1 MGKNYRFPRR
11 GPRKQI
17 NPQYYLSFGPSSALR
32 QQLHIDNMLPLARL
46 EDEPKSGAISVYLF
60 ISATLAKK
68 MKRRIVTQRAVD
80 KRKHFVLG
88 LLAACIVATIVSRG
102 SGYAQEPEVIDR
114 IVAVVN
120 SDIITLYDLNRAFK
134 PYEDNIK
141 ALRYAPEK
149 ERQTLFQVRKD
160 LLDQLVDS
168 KLADQ
173 EIERAQISVDERDID
188 KTIERMK
195 EARSFTDE
203 QLREGLAR
211 QGMTMAEYRK
221 EIKEQILRTKLVNR
235 EVKSKIV
242 ITEEDIKAYY
252 DSHQDEYAGEK
263 KYYLYNIFVRLPPEA
278 DTLQNESALRQ
289 IEEAM
294 AKLNQGVSFVDLVG
308 QLKDSTS
315 RVQGADLGLYRLEE
329 LSAQLQGAV
338 AKLKAGEF
346 SEVLRTDFGP
356 QIIYVEKIQ
365 QTPTKSLDEIKSEI
379 EEVLYNESVDN
390 RYQDWLDELRKR
402 SLIKI
407 IS

>member
-1 MGKNYRFPRR
+1 
-11 GPRKQI
+11 
-17 NPQYYLSFGPSSALR
+17 
-32 QQLHIDNMLPLARL
+32 
-46 EDEPKSGAISVYLF
+46 
-60 ISATLAKK
+60 
-68 MKRRIVTQRAVD
+68 MKRLTVIQKAVD
-80 KRKHFVLG
+80 KKKHLIRG
-88 LLAACIVATIVSRG
+88 LLYVGIVTSIVWRG
-102 SGYAQEPEVIDR
+102 SVYAQEPEVIDR

-141 ALRYAPEK
+141 ALQYAPEN
-149 ERQTLFQVRKD
+149 ERETLFQVRKD
-160 LLDQLVDS
+160 LLDQLIDS

-173 EIERAQISVDERDID
+173 EIERAQITVSEGDID
-188 KTIERMK
+188 RAIERMK

-242 ITEEDIKAYY
+242 ITGEDIKAYY
-252 DSHQDEYAGEK
+252 DSHLDEYAGEK
-263 KYYLYNIFVRLPPEA
+263 KYYLYNIFVRLSPQA
-278 DTLQNESALRQ
+278 DTSERQKALRQ
-289 IEEAM
+289 IEDAI
-294 AKLNQGVSFVDLVG
+294 ARLNQGLSFEDLVN
-308 QLKDSTS
+308 QLNDSSS
-315 RVQGADLGLYRLEE
+315 RVQGTDLGLYRLEE
-329 LSAQLQGAV
+329 LSEQLQGAV

-346 SEVLRTDFGP
+346 SDVLDTDFGP
-356 QIIYVEKIQ
+356 QVVYVQKIQ
-365 QTPTKSLDEIKSEI
+365 ETLTKSFDEIESEI
-379 EEVLYNESVDN
+379 EEILYNESVDN

>member
-1 MGKNYRFPRR
+1 MEQRTV
-11 GPRKQI
+11 I
-17 NPQYYLSFGPSSALR
+17 
-32 QQLHIDNMLPLARL
+32 
-46 EDEPKSGAISVYLF
+46 
-60 ISATLAKK
+60 
-68 MKRRIVTQRAVD
+68 QRAVN

-88 LLAACIVATIVSRG
+88 LFTACIVTTIASRG
-102 SGYAQEPEVIDR
+102 SGYAQELEVIDR

-134 PYEDNIK
+134 PYEENIK
-141 ALRYAPEK
+141 ALKYAPEK

-160 LLDQLVDS
+160 LLDQLIDS
-168 KLADQ
+168 RLADQ
-173 EIERAQISVDERDID
+173 EIERAQISVDEGDID

-195 EARSFTDE
+195 EARSLTDE

-242 ITEEDIKAYY
+242 ITKEDIKAYY
-252 DSHQDEYAGEK
+252 DSHQDEYGGEK
-263 KYYLYNIFVRLPPEA
+263 KYYLYNIFVRLSPQA
-278 DTLQNESALRQ
+278 DASEREDALRQ
-289 IEEAM
+289 IEDAM
-294 AKLNQGVSFVDLVG
+294 AKLKQGLSFEDLVS
-308 QLKDSTS
+308 QLKDSAS
-315 RVQGADLGLYRLEE
+315 RVQGSDLGLYRLEE
-329 LSAQLQGAV
+329 LSKQLQGAV

-346 SEVLRTDFGP
+346 SEVLLTDFGP

-365 QTPTKSLDEIKSEI
+365 QTPTKSLDEIESEI
-379 EEVLYNESVDN
+379 EEILYKESVDT

>member
-1 MGKNYRFPRR
+1 
-11 GPRKQI
+11 
-17 NPQYYLSFGPSSALR
+17 
-32 QQLHIDNMLPLARL
+32 
-46 EDEPKSGAISVYLF
+46 
-60 ISATLAKK
+60 
-68 MKRRIVTQRAVD
+68 MKRLTVIQKAVD
-80 KRKHFVLG
+80 KKKHLIRG
-88 LLAACIVATIVSRG
+88 LLYVGIVTSIVSLG
-102 SGYAQEPEVIDR
+102 SVYAQEPEVIDR

-141 ALRYAPEK
+141 ALQYAPEK
-149 ERQTLFQVRKD
+149 ERETLFQVRKD
-160 LLDQLVDS
+160 LLDQLIDS

-173 EIERAQISVDERDID
+173 EIERAQITVSEGDID
-188 KTIERMK
+188 RTIERMK

-242 ITEEDIKAYY
+242 ITGEDIKAYY
-252 DSHQDEYAGEK
+252 DSHLDEYAGEK
-263 KYYLYNIFVRLPPEA
+263 KYYLYNIFVRLPPQA
-278 DTLQNESALRQ
+278 DTSERQKALRQ
-289 IEEAM
+289 IEDAI
-294 AKLNQGVSFVDLVG
+294 ARLNQGLSFEDLVN
-308 QLKDSTS
+308 QLNDSSS
-315 RVQGADLGLYRLEE
+315 RVQGTDLGLYRLEE
-329 LSAQLQGAV
+329 LSEQLQGAA

-346 SEVLRTDFGP
+346 SDVLDTDFGP
-356 QIIYVEKIQ
+356 QVVYVQKIQ
-365 QTPTKSLDEIKSEI
+365 ETLTKSFDEIESEI
-379 EEVLYNESVDN
+379 EEILYNESVDN

>member
-1 MGKNYRFPRR
+1 MR
-11 GPRKQI
+11 GLL
-17 NPQYYLSFGPSSALR
+17 Y
-32 QQLHIDNMLPLARL
+32 
-46 EDEPKSGAISVYLF
+46 VC
-60 ISATLAKK
+60 
-68 MKRRIVTQRAVD
+68 IVT
-80 KRKHFVLG
+80 
-88 LLAACIVATIVSRG
+88 TIVSPG
-102 SGYAQEPEVIDR
+102 SVYAQEPEVIDR

-141 ALRYAPEK
+141 ALQYAPEK

-160 LLDQLVDS
+160 LLDQLIDS

-173 EIERAQISVDERDID
+173 EIERAQITVNESDID
-188 KTIERMK
+188 RTIERIK

-242 ITEEDIKAYY
+242 ITKEDIKAYY

-263 KYYLYNIFVRLPPEA
+263 KYYLYNIFVRLTPQA
-278 DTLQNESALRQ
+278 DISEKQNALRQ
-289 IEEAM
+289 IEDAI
-294 AKLNQGVSFVDLVG
+294 ARLNQGLSFEDLVN
-308 QLKDSTS
+308 QLQDSSS
-315 RVQGADLGLYRLEE
+315 RVQGTDLGLYRPEE
-329 LSAQLQGAV
+329 LSEQLQGAV
-338 AKLKAGEF
+338 VKLKAGEF
-346 SEVLRTDFGP
+346 SEVLDTDFGP
-356 QIIYVEKIQ
+356 QIIYVQKIQ
-365 QTPTKSLDEIKSEI
+365 ETPTKSLDEIQSEI
-379 EEVLYNESVDN
+379 GEILYNEAVDN